1 MITSHYY
8 EVLTVALTLLP
19 IFLELSLMS
28 DSFFFVS
35 PFQVGVVVVD
45 EALLV
50 DGKGLGCSLS
60 PDEDDFV
67 THCT

>member
-1 MITSHYY
+1 M
-8 EVLTVALTLLP
+8 
-19 IFLELSLMS
+19 MS